1 MVSTAATLD
10 FHIFCRSAF
19 DHVLTLFIGNVKI
32 YSRRVLRHDKLDHS
46 TIKDICIRILSC
58 CKLLLPVLLVS

>member
-19 DHVLTLFIGNVKI
+19 DHVLTLFIGNAKI
-32 YSRRVLRHDKLDHS
+32 YLTSVK
-46 TIKDICIRILSC
+46 T
-58 CKLLLPVLLVS
+58 